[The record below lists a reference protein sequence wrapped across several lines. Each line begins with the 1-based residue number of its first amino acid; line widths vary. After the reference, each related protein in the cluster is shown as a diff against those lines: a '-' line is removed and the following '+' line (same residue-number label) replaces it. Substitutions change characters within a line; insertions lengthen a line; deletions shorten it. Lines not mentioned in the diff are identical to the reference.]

1 MEQFVFGFCNT
12 NNGGKEWHDLVAD
25 DAVLGYSA
33 STPLE
38 LNKILELD
46 FSLILD
52 WYTDNRLTLNVK
64 KTKIMFAGSKTMLSK
79 FEDFN
84 ISREGGQIDFVSS
97 FIYLGVILDQKWN
110 WNIHVT
116 SLLRKL
122 GRWLSVLNRILRIL
136 DKRTRL
142 AYFNGL
148 VFPHLDYADTV

>member
-1 MEQFVFGFCNT
+1 M
-12 NNGGKEWHDLVAD
+12 AD

-38 LNKILELD
+38 LNKILQRD
-46 FSLILD
+46 FSLISD

-79 FEDFN
+79 FEDFYFF
-84 ISREGGQIDFVSS
+84 REGEQIDFVSS

-116 SLLRKL
+116 RLLRKL
-122 GRWLSVLNRILRIL
+122 GHWFSVLNRILHIL